1 MKVVETMQF
10 ETPLE
15 RYYFEKYVLEVCI
28 VTIERGG
35 TTSKLATYQFLSP
48 IDAWGIAKYPGRTV
62 ILPQGANLLQEIT
75 VFIYTNEAYLKEPD
89 CWLGTWIDPC
99 TGNCYLDITTIYSCL
114 DEAKREASSLSQG
127 VQRKIVALYN
137 FKLEKTIYL

>member
-1 MKVVETMQF
+1 MEVVETVQF

-15 RYYFEKYVLEVCI
+15 KYYFEKYVLEVWI

-35 TTSKLATYQFLSP
+35 TTSKLATHQFLSS
-48 IDAWGIAKYPGRTV
+48 IDSWAISKYPARTV
-62 ILPQGANLLQEIT
+62 ILPPGANLLQEIT
-75 VFIYTNEAYLKEPD
+75 AFIHSNESYLKEPD
-89 CWLGTWIDPC
+89 CWLGTWINPC

-114 DEAKREASSLSQG
+114 EEAKSEASALSQE